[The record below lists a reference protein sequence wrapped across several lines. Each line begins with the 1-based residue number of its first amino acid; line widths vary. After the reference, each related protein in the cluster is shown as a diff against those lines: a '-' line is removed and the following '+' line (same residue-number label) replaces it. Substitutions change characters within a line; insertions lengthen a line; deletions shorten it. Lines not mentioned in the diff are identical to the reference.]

1 MFKSRYNIE
10 VEGEAGE
17 LLLFNAASGAFVVLR
32 GGAKI
37 IYNKYKPGDFA
48 KAKTINSRY
57 GIIEDDMDFLFDIDP
72 SENMDFG
79 LDFGQDFDFPTN
91 KLVPGKAY
99 IDKLIEDGFIT
110 LLNPE
115 EELQIQQKYFDSIK
129 RNSREFT
136 ICLAP
141 SYKCNH
147 ACPYCDVRKHGAKNS
162 LMSKQVIE
170 QVLNFI
176 LKKYESNPFEKLTVQ
191 WYGGDPALCIDLI
204 EHFSEQLIPFC
215 MAREIVYN
223 SAIQTS
229 YKSLAANNAVDHL
242 TKCGISKAQIS
253 VDDIN
258 ILRGT
263 TKSKSCPTH
272 TFSDVMNKIRDMHSC
287 GIEVQIICNIDG
299 QNWPVFLEL
308 RKKLLNE
315 GINLTTSI
323 QTNNYGS
330 FGLSVCRSENKEFLN
345 RDEFWS
351 ACRKIMFENGSGTE
365 AIQELLHPCGKFCH
379 GQIDNYLVV
388 DAIGDV
394 YKCDGFVGDS
404 KHKKFNIL
412 DGIDTSALQ
421 QITFNA
427 TTDKKCSQCN
437 LMPVCQ
443 GSCYWERTRTGTPC
457 NLLFRKVSDYLRY
470 YRKMFG
476 KMGYNEYIR
485 MASSMSDSEVVA
497 RS

>member
-37 IYNKYKPGDFA
+37 IYNRYKQGDFS
-48 KAKTINSRY
+48 KAKNINSRY

-72 SENMDFG
+72 CENMDFG

-91 KLVPGKAY
+91 KLIPGKAY
-99 IDKLIEDGFIT
+99 VDKLIEDGFIT
-110 LLNPE
+110 LLNPD
-115 EELQIQQKYFDSIK
+115 EELQIQQEYFNNIK
-129 RNSREFT
+129 RNSKEFT

-147 ACPYCDVRKHGAKNS
+147 ACPYCDVRKHNGKNS
-162 LMSKQVIE
+162 LMSKKIIE
-170 QVLNFI
+170 QVLAFI
-176 LKKYESNPFEKLTVQ
+176 LKKYQTNPFEKLTVQ

-204 EHFSEQLIPFC
+204 EYFSEKLIPFC
-215 MAREIVYN
+215 ISREIVYD
-223 SAIQTS
+223 STILTS
-229 YKSLAANNAVDHL
+229 YKSITSNKAIDLL
-242 TKCGISKAQIS
+242 EKCGISRAQIS

-258 ILRGT
+258 VLRGS
-263 TKSKSCPTH
+263 TKSKRGKIH
-272 TFSDVMNKIRDMHSC
+272 TFSDVMKNIRDMNSH
-287 GIEVQIICNIDG
+287 GIEVQIVCNTDG
-299 QNWPVFLEL
+299 QSWPVFLEL
-308 RKKLLNE
+308 RKKLSNE
-315 GINLTTSI
+315 GINLTSSI
-323 QTNNYGS
+323 QSNNYGS
-330 FGLSVCRSENKEFLN
+330 FGLSACRKQNNDFLN

-351 ACRKIMFENGSGTE
+351 ACRKIMFESKNRTS

-379 GQIDNYLVV
+379 GQIDNYLAV

-394 YKCDGFVGDS
+394 YKCDGFVGDT

-412 DGIDTSALQ
+412 NGVNTSALE

-427 TTDKKCSQCN
+427 TTDEKCSQCK

-443 GSCYWERTRTGTPC
+443 GSCYWERTRVGTSC
-457 NLLFRKVSDYLRY
+457 DLLFRKVSDYLRY

-485 MASSMSDSEVVA
+485 MASSMSDSEVA
-497 RS
+497 SKS